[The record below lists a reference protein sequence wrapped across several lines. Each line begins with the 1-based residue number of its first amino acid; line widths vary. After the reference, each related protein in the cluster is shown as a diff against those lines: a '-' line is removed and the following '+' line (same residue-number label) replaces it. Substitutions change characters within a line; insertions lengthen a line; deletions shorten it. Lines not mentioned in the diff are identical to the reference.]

1 MPDFG
6 TRERRRQARF
16 RNESPTVS
24 AAGRSPTDDKGRRH
38 GHLLALGCEEENL
51 YPPLRGERGA
61 SRFLRDRRIK
71 WWSSSRSGDRSGGV
85 RPTRNLASSQL
96 ACINFLLPL
105 ANEPTALA
113 AALSAID
120 DDIVGIASIEDPDA
134 GTKSLVEIEWIGLN
148 HALEGPGQKT
158 RGANTT
164 SIDALVVAETAS
176 GRRAYLIE
184 WKYVEEYRRQYLGDG
199 SKGATRLERYSE
211 AYAASPFLPVS
222 TPVTAWFYE
231 PFYQIMRQRLLSR
244 PDGHEGGTRCAGCQG
259 RGRCAGVQSRIQGAD
274 HVAGVSG
281 KIHERSNGRRGRASR
296 NHATRH
302 GICLR
307 LRQHA
312 GGGPEAAVRKRGRR
326 MERIP
331 QGSIRLV
338 IPTGEELR

>member
-231 PFYQIMRQRLLSR
+231 PFYQIMRQRLLADRMVTKGELGVRDAKVVVVVPECNRAYRGRITSPALAAKFTSARTVEEVVQAAITR
-244 PDGHEGGTRCAGCQG
+244 PDTAFAC
-259 RGRCAGVQSRIQGAD
+259 
-274 HVAGVSG
+274 VS
-281 KIHERSNGRRGRASR
+281 ASML
-296 NHATRH
+296 A
-302 GICLR
+302 
-307 LRQHA
+307 
-312 GGGPEAAVRKRGRR
+312 EAVRRR
-326 MERIP
+326 CENEVAEW
-331 QGSIRLV
+331 S
-338 IPTGEELR
+338 EYLRDRYGW